1 MDFVDRKEEQTR
13 SLKAIQAAEKKFV
26 VVYEGAVWA
35 NRRSLNLSSAIL
47 MSNDE
52 VHLDFE

>member
-1 MDFVDRKEEQTR
+1 MDFVDREEEQVR

-26 VVYEGAVWA
+26 VVYGGAVWT
-35 NRRSLNLSSAIL
+35 NRRSSNLFSAIL

-52 VHLDFE
+52 VHLDF